1 MQVPQ
6 PKLMML
12 LAAKWR
18 EFQAAGAEAPE
29 AEEEAEEEDEEE
41 EVIFRCLR
49 IGILFPKLFWP
60 TARNIVVVIE
70 KNFWNLRLNAEN
82 LQKFWAHL
90 ELEQFFRKVKG
101 LHNFWKK

>member
-18 EFQAAGAEAPE
+18 EFEAAGAEAPE

-41 EVIFRCLR
+41 EVSFRKMKNWY
-49 IGILFPKLFWP
+49 FFFK
-60 TARNIVVVIE
+60 IVLTYFEKKNVLVIE
-70 KNFWNLRLNAEN
+70 KIF
-82 LQKFWAHL
+82 
-90 ELEQFFRKVKG
+90 
-101 LHNFWKK
+101 

>member
-1 MQVPQ
+1 MKGIKIFIFINFSPTIQVPQ

-41 EVIFRCLR
+41 EVS
-49 IGILFPKLFWP
+49 
-60 TARNIVVVIE
+60 
-70 KNFWNLRLNAEN
+70 
-82 LQKFWAHL
+82 
-90 ELEQFFRKVKG
+90 FRKMKKWYFVVKIV
-101 LHNFWKK
+101 LTYFEKKMF

>member
-41 EVIFRCLR
+41 EVS
-49 IGILFPKLFWP
+49 
-60 TARNIVVVIE
+60 
-70 KNFWNLRLNAEN
+70 
-82 LQKFWAHL
+82 
-90 ELEQFFRKVKG
+90 FRKMKKWYFVVKIV
-101 LHNFWKK
+101 LTYFEKKMF

>member
-41 EVIFRCLR
+41 EVS
-49 IGILFPKLFWP
+49 
-60 TARNIVVVIE
+60 
-70 KNFWNLRLNAEN
+70 
-82 LQKFWAHL
+82 
-90 ELEQFFRKVKG
+90 FRKM
-101 LHNFWKK
+101 KKWYFVSKIVLTFCEKYCCTDQEKLLKFEAEC

>member
-1 MQVPQ
+1 MKVPQ

-49 IGILFPKLFWP
+49 IGFQNCFDLLREILL
-60 TARNIVVVIE
+60 
-70 KNFWNLRLNAEN
+70 
-82 LQKFWAHL
+82 
-90 ELEQFFRKVKG
+90 
-101 LHNFWKK
+101 

>member
-29 AEEEAEEEDEEE
+29 AEAEEEAEEEDEEE
-41 EVIFRCLR
+41 EVQL
-49 IGILFPKLFWP
+49 
-60 TARNIVVVIE
+60 
-70 KNFWNLRLNAEN
+70 
-82 LQKFWAHL
+82 
-90 ELEQFFRKVKG
+90 
-101 LHNFWKK
+101 

>member
-41 EVIFRCLR
+41 EVIFLCL
-49 IGILFPKLFWP
+49 
-60 TARNIVVVIE
+60 
-70 KNFWNLRLNAEN
+70 
-82 LQKFWAHL
+82 
-90 ELEQFFRKVKG
+90 
-101 LHNFWKK
+101 

>member
-18 EFQAAGAEAPE
+18 EFEAAGAEAPE

-41 EVIFRCLR
+41 EVSFRKMKNWYFFFKIALTY
-49 IGILFPKLFWP
+49 FEKKLF
-60 TARNIVVVIE
+60 
-70 KNFWNLRLNAEN
+70 
-82 LQKFWAHL
+82 
-90 ELEQFFRKVKG
+90 
-101 LHNFWKK
+101 

>member
-18 EFQAAGAEAPE
+18 EFEAAGAEAPE

-41 EVIFRCLR
+41 EVS
-49 IGILFPKLFWP
+49 
-60 TARNIVVVIE
+60 
-70 KNFWNLRLNAEN
+70 
-82 LQKFWAHL
+82 
-90 ELEQFFRKVKG
+90 FRKMKNWYFFFQNCSD
-101 LHNFWKK
+101 LL

>member
-41 EVIFRCLR
+41 EV
-49 IGILFPKLFWP
+49 K
-60 TARNIVVVIE
+60 
-70 KNFWNLRLNAEN
+70 
-82 LQKFWAHL
+82 
-90 ELEQFFRKVKG
+90 FRKMKNWYFVFKIVLTYCENYCFMDREKGQEFTKFLRSLKQPIRTVKG
-101 LHNFWKK
+101 QYNF

>member
-41 EVIFRCLR
+41 EVSFRCLR
-49 IGILFPKLFWP
+49 IGILFPKLF
-60 TARNIVVVIE
+60 
-70 KNFWNLRLNAEN
+70 
-82 LQKFWAHL
+82 
-90 ELEQFFRKVKG
+90 
-101 LHNFWKK
+101 

>member
-41 EVIFRCLR
+41 EVSFLCLR
-49 IGILFPKLFWP
+49 IGKLF
-60 TARNIVVVIE
+60 
-70 KNFWNLRLNAEN
+70 
-82 LQKFWAHL
+82 
-90 ELEQFFRKVKG
+90 
-101 LHNFWKK
+101 